1 MRDIYFSEP
10 QVNQNKTH
18 PQRFFVINIGSDFN
32 SEQFSL
38 WASFLKDKINSLELN
53 IRYWLSKKKRNFI
66 IVILVNI
73 FGAILYFGIPAG
85 GIIFIIYSVSQML
98 VLT

>member
-1 MRDIYFSEP
+1 M
-10 QVNQNKTH
+10 
-18 PQRFFVINIGSDFN
+18 
-32 SEQFSL
+32 EQFYSEILPMIITLGLLYL
-38 WASFLKDKINSLELN
+38 WASFLKDKINSLDLN

-73 FGAILYFGIPAG
+73 FGAILYFGIPVG

>member
-1 MRDIYFSEP
+1 M
-10 QVNQNKTH
+10 
-18 PQRFFVINIGSDFN
+18 
-32 SEQFSL
+32 EQFYSEILPLIITLGLLYL
-38 WASFLKDKINSLELN
+38 WASFLKDKIDSLELN

-73 FGAILYFGIPAG
+73 FGVILYFGIPVG

-98 VLT
+98 FLT

>member
-1 MRDIYFSEP
+1 M
-10 QVNQNKTH
+10 
-18 PQRFFVINIGSDFN
+18 
-32 SEQFSL
+32 EQFYSEILPMIIALGLLYL

>member
-1 MRDIYFSEP
+1 MGQFYSEILP
-10 QVNQNKTH
+10 M
-18 PQRFFVINIGSDFN
+18 VITLGLLY
-32 SEQFSL
+32 L

>member
-1 MRDIYFSEP
+1 MEQIYLEILP
-10 QVNQNKTH
+10 MIITLGLL
-18 PQRFFVINIGSDFN
+18 I
-32 SEQFSL
+32 L

-73 FGAILYFGIPAG
+73 FGAILYFGIPVG